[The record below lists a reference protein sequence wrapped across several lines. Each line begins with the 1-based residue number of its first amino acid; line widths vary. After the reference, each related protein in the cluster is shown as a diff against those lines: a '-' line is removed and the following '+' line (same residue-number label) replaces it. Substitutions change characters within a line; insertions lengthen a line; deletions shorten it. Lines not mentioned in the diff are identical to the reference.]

1 MPLAAE
7 KTDPTNDHVDPFAWD
22 PDPQVLV
29 ARRGRILY
37 FPSVLAQRALKDAE
51 VAALRKR
58 QADAALMVDPQFAVR
73 PGVNFLGTWCT
84 SWADLRTTPGH
95 ASKGPNPSAP
105 LGLLE
110 PYCKARHLID
120 VPANKDPAT
129 GRLLPTKA
137 REAFHR
143 ILDHHR
149 TEHKDGVAGALDPWT
164 ARNGFD
170 GPDLAVLRLS
180 EIFSQRTEAGQQAHA
195 AILSAIPHLRRTT
208 LDMEHI
214 GALHDYAVRHPGG
227 RAILE
232 ACRIW
237 AQRKKLSAA

>member
-7 KTDPTNDHVDPFAWD
+7 KTDPTTDPVDPFAWD

-37 FPSVLAQRALKDAE
+37 FPSVLAQRALKDTE

-73 PGVNFLGTWCT
+73 PGVNFLGTWYT

-120 VPANKDPAT
+120 VPANRDPAT

-137 REAFHR
+137 RAAFHR
-143 ILDHHR
+143 IVEHHR
-149 TEHKDGVAGALDPWT
+149 AEHKDGVAGALDPWT
-164 ARNGFD
+164 ARSGFD

-214 GALHDYAVRHPGG
+214 GALHDYSMRHAGG
-227 RAILE
+227 QAIMA
-232 ACRIW
+232 ACRMW